1 MVLFWK
7 SRFGTTDTIGP
18 DYSILLN
25 NSSFL
30 EEQHIFT
37 CFENRSGLALIG
49 DEEVV
54 DNHFDWTVGVV
65 IRVFRRRRVPRLAG
79 SEVISHT
86 QRMFE
91 EPTIQM
97 LVTGPRQG
105 EMSEKV
111 RLELLSTSKAPLI
124 LLGAGSAVN
133 FIIDALQWSCVNKPV
148 RERVSLIYTTRDY
161 HLFEWTVDMIS
172 QLLQPCE
179 DRGISFD
186 VKMAYTGK
194 PKGGSFG
201 NYADLEAIAVL
212 GSTLDSSVCSH
223 MSQRSISS
231 SSKSVK
237 TQAERF
243 DLYSEISPGAKV
255 FCQGS
260 AGVKIAAHSVCK
272 KVGASF
278 YGGRGG
284 AREDLAT
291 E

>member
-1 MVLFWK
+1 M
-7 SRFGTTDTIGP
+7 
-18 DYSILLN
+18 
-25 NSSFL
+25 
-30 EEQHIFT
+30 
-37 CFENRSGLALIG
+37 
-49 DEEVV
+49 
-54 DNHFDWTVGVV
+54 
-65 IRVFRRRRVPRLAG
+65 
-79 SEVISHT
+79 
-86 QRMFE
+86 
-91 EPTIQM
+91 
-97 LVTGPRQG
+97 
-105 EMSEKV
+105 
-111 RLELLSTSKAPLI
+111 ELRK
-124 LLGAGSAVN
+124 
-133 FIIDALQWSCVNKPV
+133 KPV

-161 HLFEWTVDMIS
+161 HLFEWTVDTIS